1 MGGSPGTCCVTL
13 SVMGAVI
20 IDAAR
25 TPFGKYRGGLSGI
38 RVDDLATLPV
48 TELLGR
54 HGGKLDPAAIDDVI
68 YGNTNGAG
76 EENRNIGR
84 MVALLAGLPTSVP
97 GVTVNRLCAS
107 GGEAMVQAARAVAIG
122 DAELLIAGGVEGMT
136 RAPFVMP
143 RAERAFPD
151 KLEAVSTALGWRLV
165 NPKMRK
171 EWTIPLGL
179 AAEQVAVDL
188 GVDRAAMDEW
198 ALRSHHRAAAAW
210 AAGVHKGF
218 AFDVTTKDGVLRQD
232 ESVRADTTAE
242 KLAGLKPAFSA
253 TGPVTAGNSSPLNDG
268 AFASL
273 IGSRDVAARLGVEPL
288 GEIVGSAVSAV
299 DPDKFTIA
307 PVSAIGKLLNRL
319 SVRAEDVDLWEINE
333 AFAAMV
339 LSVLHHLPSVDHERV
354 NVHGGALAYGHPLGA
369 SMPRVIVDV
378 ARHLRARGG
387 GIGIAAAC
395 IGVGQGMAVAVRV

>member
-1 MGGSPGTCCVTL
+1 
-13 SVMGAVI
+13 MGAVI

-48 TELLGR
+48 TELLRR
-54 HGGKLDPAAIDDVI
+54 HGAKLDPELIDDVI

-84 MVALLAGLPTSVP
+84 MVALLAGLPTTVP

-107 GGEAMVQAARAVAIG
+107 GGEAMVQAARAVATG
-122 DAELLIAGGVEGMT
+122 DAELLIAGGVEGMS
-136 RAPFVMP
+136 RAPFVVP
-143 RAERAFPD
+143 RAERVFPD
-151 KLEAVSTALGWRLV
+151 RMEAVSTALGWRLV
-165 NPKMRK
+165 NPKMPDK
-171 EWTIPLGL
+171 WTVPLGL
-179 AAEQVAVDL
+179 AAEQVAVEL
-188 GVDRAAMDEW
+188 GIDRAAMDDW
-198 ALRSHHRAAAAW
+198 ALRSHQRAAAAW
-210 AAGVHKGF
+210 AAGVHDGF
-218 AFDVTTKDGVLRQD
+218 AFEVTAPSGVVRQD

-242 KLAGLKPAFSA
+242 KLAGLKSAFSA

-268 AFASL
+268 AFAAL
-273 IGSRDVAARLGVEPL
+273 IGSPATATALGVEPL
-288 GEIVGSAVSAV
+288 GEILGSAVTA
-299 DPDKFTIA
+299 DEPQRFTLA
-307 PVSAIGKLLNRL
+307 PVSAIGKLLKRL
-319 SVRAEDVDLWEINE
+319 SISSRDVDLWEINE

-339 LSVLHHLPSVDHERV
+339 LSVLHHLPDVDTERV

-378 ARHLRARGG
+378 CRHLRARGG
-387 GIGIAAAC
+387 GVGVAAAC